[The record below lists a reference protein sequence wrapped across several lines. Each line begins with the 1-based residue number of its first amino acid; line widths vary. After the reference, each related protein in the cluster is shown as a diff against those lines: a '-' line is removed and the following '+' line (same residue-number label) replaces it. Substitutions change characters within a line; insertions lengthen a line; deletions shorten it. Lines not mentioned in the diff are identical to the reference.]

1 MVDACPNV
9 NDFHIG
15 YSNRSAFDPWTSA
28 LGVDFLS
35 VIKFQRLK
43 NLSLSAFDLFDGAF
57 FETVI
62 LELRIPYKDLL
73 LN

>member
-9 NDFHIG
+9 TDFHIG
-15 YSNRSAFDPWTSA
+15 YSNRSAFDP
-28 LGVDFLS
+28 LS

-43 NLSLSAFDLFDGAF
+43 NLSISAFDLVDGAF